1 MNYNVG
7 AENPSA
13 VAWDG
18 TTATE
23 RKIDGFMSY
32 SIVVEVTDVIAVDAV
47 FNLQMAKP
55 SAANPCIA
63 GTFEDVPQP
72 VVCGEVPADEAR
84 TLITIP
90 AGTPVGSLC
99 SFTPHC
105 SPASFVKLASV
116 SGDTDKTLA
125 TISYGRPIK

>member
-1 MNYNVG
+1 MRYNVG

-13 VAWDG
+13 IAWDG
-18 TTATE
+18 TAAKE
-23 RKIDGFMSY
+23 RPITGFLSY
-32 SIVVEVTDVIAVDAV
+32 SIVVEVTDAITADAV

-55 SAANPCIA
+55 SEANPCVA
-63 GTFEDVPQP
+63 GVFADVPQP
-72 VVCGEVPADEAR
+72 EVCGEVPADADR

-105 SPASFVKLASV
+105 SPASFVKLVAV
-116 SGDTDKTLA
+116 SGDTAKTTA
-125 TISYGRPIK
+125 TISYGRPTK